1 MRKYVT
7 QLKRSKE
14 SKHKISTMWPRY
26 KCSWE
31 QREMGK
37 GLTNNYLFILERE
50 KIIYKY
56 NGEINK
62 EW

>member
-1 MRKYVT
+1 
-7 QLKRSKE
+7 
-14 SKHKISTMWPRY
+14 
-26 KCSWE
+26 
-31 QREMGK
+31 MGK

-62 EW
+62 EWWKTSLLKYKKYVFLVKFSPKYEETNENALTVV

>member
-37 GLTNNYLFILERE
+37 GLTNNYLFIFGERE
-50 KIIYKY
+50 NHI
-56 NGEINK
+56 
-62 EW
+62 

>member
-1 MRKYVT
+1 
-7 QLKRSKE
+7 
-14 SKHKISTMWPRY
+14 
-26 KCSWE
+26 
-31 QREMGK
+31 MGK

-62 EW
+62 EWWKKSLLKYKKYVFLVKFSSKYEETNENALTDV